1 MLMLV
6 MCLCFS
12 NRYEVISNCEVG
24 KGRSDIILKA
34 KDERKTSFIIEFKYL
49 KESKKDIQQE
59 LDQLAEQ
66 AVEQI
71 KTKHYDQQLKGKVVY
86 VGLAHQVKDVAMK
99 WN

>member
-12 NRYEVISNCEVG
+12 NRYEVISNYEVG
-24 KGRSDIILKA
+24 NGRSDIILKA

-49 KESKKDIQQE
+49 KENKKDIQQE

-86 VGLAHQVKDVAMK
+86 VGLAHHGKDVAMK